1 MLSSDNLN
9 NLSSPKI
16 HYKSI
21 LHGFLIIFTFLSLKW
36 SKLSIW
42 LLCSLLSR
50 HLATLSGSL
59 LTIQIIVPNTTL
71 WTVKETLKDMIVTYA
86 KRFVHSAI
94 KVTTLIAIQN
104 AKNYLIIV
112 FLWAAT
118 VYAIHAIKDF
128 ILIKT
133 VNVESYLTTVSKLI
147 RTLIVLSAKMDIT
160 WMIRRNAKSYQTIV

>member
-1 MLSSDNLN
+1 M
-9 NLSSPKI
+9 
-16 HYKSI
+16 
-21 LHGFLIIFTFLSLKW
+21 
-36 SKLSIW
+36 
-42 LLCSLLSR
+42 
-50 HLATLSGSL
+50 
-59 LTIQIIVPNTTL
+59 PNTTL
-71 WTVKETLKDMIVTYA
+71 WTVKETLKDRIVTYA

-160 WMIRRNAKSYQTIV
+160 